1 MVLRGWELRTLGEGG
16 KEKERERE
24 RERDF
29 LFFLKGLGRLLRS

>member
-16 KEKERERE
+16 KEKERER
-24 RERDF
+24 DF

>member
-24 RERDF
+24 RDF